1 MPTKRAL
8 IVDDS
13 TTAQYRL
20 KKMLRAYDLQID
32 AVDSGEAALLHL
44 ASHVPDVIFMDH
56 LMPGMDGFRALQ
68 IIKSHPETA
77 MVPVI
82 MYTSKSGDV
91 YTGQAR
97 ALGALDVISKD
108 TINATDLSKVMEGIH
123 IYPLKRVQ
131 ETVAEPE
138 EVMLPDDGINPQLDI
153 SDLPPVEAV
162 AAPAPRTEG
171 PSSDN
176 SRRIELRIS
185 QLEHAIDDSRRVIT
199 ARLVREIQK
208 LRYNISRELTE
219 HVAPAEPLKKPDTPA
234 ADEAQSIPVAQPPRQ
249 GWFLPFATL
258 AVVLI
263 VGGFSF
269 TYFNKLNER
278 LSALSEQQAEQRSHL
293 NDINNKLVELHTS
306 LEMQSNMQTQLG
318 VVNSGRVVKS
328 NMLNDMVWAFNQNG
342 AMPFNPDIMDP
353 NAIKRLSEFVHRIS
367 QQGFKGAVWVNLSA
381 GDFCVVTD
389 SAGRA
394 QLPGKDAR
402 MSDCML
408 LSELYTI
415 ENMMEEV
422 VEEIDSNLVA
432 INSVN
437 RGDINVIVSR
447 MDDQLLN
454 YPTRQPQTLASEWN
468 RVAQNNNRLTIE
480 LSDVDSLQ

>member
-44 ASHVPDVIFMDH
+44 ASQVPDVIFMDH

-123 IYPLKRVQ
+123 IYPRKKT
-131 ETVAEPE
+131 EGIAAAEPQDDLL
-138 EVMLPDDGINPQLDI
+138 VDDGINPQLDL
-153 SDLPPVEAV
+153 SDLPPAEAV
-162 AAPAPRTEG
+162 PAPTPRTEG
-171 PSSDN
+171 PASDN

-219 HVAPAEPLKKPDTPA
+219 HAAPVEPARKAEPLEELPPVQPA
-234 ADEAQSIPVAQPPRQ
+234 EPPRQ
-249 GWFLPFATL
+249 GWFLPMATL
-258 AVVLI
+258 AMVLV
-263 VGGFSF
+263 VGGLLMN
-269 TYFNKLNER
+269 YFNKLNER
-278 LSALSEQQAEQRSHL
+278 LSALSEQQAEQRSQLH
-293 NDINNKLVELHTS
+293 DITNRLLELHTS
-306 LEMQSNMQTQLG
+306 VEMQTNMQTQLG
-318 VVNSGRVVKS
+318 VVHSGAARS
-328 NMLNDMVWAFNQNG
+328 NMLNDMVWAFNQSG
-342 AMPFNPDIMDP
+342 VIPFTPEILDP
-353 NAIKRLSEFVHRIS
+353 SAIQRLNEFVHRLS

-381 GDFCVVTD
+381 GDFCVITD
-389 SAGRA
+389 NAGRA

-415 ENMMEEV
+415 ENLMEEV
-422 VEEIDSNLVA
+422 VEQIDSNLIA
-432 INSVN
+432 INSVS

-447 MDDQLLN
+447 MDNDLLK
-454 YPTRQPQTLASEWN
+454 YPNRQPQTLASEWN

-480 LSDVDSLQ
+480 LSDLDSLQ

>member
-123 IYPLKRVQ
+123 IYPLKKVQ
-131 ETVAEPE
+131 ETAAEPE

-162 AAPAPRTEG
+162 ATPAPRTEG
-171 PSSDN
+171 PASDN

-219 HVAPAEPLKKPDTPA
+219 HVVPAETARKADTPA
-234 ADEAQSIPVAQPPRQ
+234 AEELPPAPPAQPPRQ

-263 VGGFSF
+263 VGGFSIN
-269 TYFNKLNER
+269 YFNKLNER

-293 NDINNKLVELHTS
+293 NDITNKLVELHTS

-318 VVNSGRVVKS
+318 VVNSGRVVKN
-328 NMLNDMVWAFNQNG
+328 NMLNDMVWAFNQSG
-342 AMPFNPDIMDP
+342 VMPFNPDIMDP
-353 NAIKRLSEFVHRIS
+353 GTIQRLNEFVHRIS

-415 ENMMEEV
+415 ENLMEEV

-432 INSVN
+432 INSVS

-454 YPTRQPQTLASEWN
+454 YPARQPQTLASEWN

>member
-123 IYPLKRVQ
+123 IYPKNKQSIL
-131 ETVAEPE
+131 AEPAYDE
-138 EVMLPDDGINPQLDI
+138 PLVDDDISPQLDI
-153 SDLPPVEAV
+153 GDLPPVAEV
-162 AAPAPRTEG
+162 AASVARTEG
-171 PSSDN
+171 PASDN

-208 LRYNISRELTE
+208 LRYNISRELSE
-219 HVAPAEPLKKPDTPA
+219 HAPATMSKAAEKAPLNDDMPL
-234 ADEAQSIPVAQPPRQ
+234 PVVVEPPRPNR
-249 GWFLPFATL
+249 FVPFATL
-258 AVVLI
+258 AVVLL
-263 VGGFSF
+263 VGGLSLS
-269 TYFNKLNER
+269 YFNKLNDR
-278 LSALSEQQAEQRSHL
+278 LAALAEQQTEQRTHL
-293 NDINNKLVELHTS
+293 TDITNHLLELHTS

-318 VVNSGRVVKS
+318 IVNSGKVVK
-328 NMLNDMVWAFNQNG
+328 NNLLNDLVWAFNQSG
-342 AMPFNPDIMDP
+342 VMPFTPEIMDST
-353 NAIKRLSEFVHRIS
+353 AIQRLNEFVHRIS

-389 SAGRA
+389 SSGRA
-394 QLPGKDAR
+394 QLPGKDTR
-402 MSDCML
+402 MSDCVL
-408 LSELYTI
+408 LSELYRI
-415 ENMMEEV
+415 ENLLDEA
-422 VEEIDSNLVA
+422 VEEIDTTL
-432 INSVN
+432 IGLNSVS

-447 MDDQLLN
+447 MDDRLLA
-454 YPTRQPQTLASEWN
+454 YPARQPQTLASEWN
-468 RVAQNNNRLTIE
+468 KVAQNNNRLTIE

>member
-20 KKMLRAYDLQID
+20 KKMLRSYDLQID

-123 IYPLKRVQ
+123 IYPRKK
-131 ETVAEPE
+131 TAEAVVPE
-138 EVMLPDDGINPQLDI
+138 AQDGLLAEDDINPRLDL
-153 SDLPPVEAV
+153 SDLPPAGDVSL
-162 AAPAPRTEG
+162 PAPRTEG
-171 PSSDN
+171 TGSDN

-208 LRYNISRELTE
+208 LRYNISRELNE
-219 HVAPAEPLKKPDTPA
+219 HAAPAEPVRK
-234 ADEAQSIPVAQPPRQ
+234 ADPVDDLPPVQQTEPPRQ
-249 GWFLPFATL
+249 GWFLPVATL
-258 AVVLI
+258 AMIVI
-263 VGGFSF
+263 VGGLLMN
-269 TYFNKLNER
+269 YFNKLNER

-293 NDINNKLVELHTS
+293 HDITNKLVELHTS
-306 LEMQSNMQTQLG
+306 VEMQSNMQTQLG
-318 VVNSGRVVKS
+318 VANSGRVVRN
-328 NMLNDMVWAFNQNG
+328 NMLHDMVWAFNQSG
-342 AMPFNPDIMDP
+342 VMPFNPEIVDP
-353 NAIKRLSEFVHRIS
+353 TAIQRLNEFVHRIS

-389 SAGRA
+389 NAGRA
-394 QLPGKDAR
+394 QLPGQDAR

-415 ENMMEEV
+415 ESLMEEV
-422 VEEIDSNLVA
+422 VREIDSNLVA
-432 INSVN
+432 INSVS

-447 MDDQLLN
+447 MDNQQLK
-454 YPTRQPQTLASEWN
+454 YPLRQPQTLASEWN